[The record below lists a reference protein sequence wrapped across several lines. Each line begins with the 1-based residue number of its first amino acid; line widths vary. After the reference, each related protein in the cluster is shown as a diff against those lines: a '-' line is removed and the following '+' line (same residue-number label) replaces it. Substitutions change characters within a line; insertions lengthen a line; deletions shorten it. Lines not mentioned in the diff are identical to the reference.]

1 MYITSKGIEFN
12 NLKEFSKFASD
23 NNLVGFIQLK
33 EAIKDK
39 TGNILI
45 KELVSIKESA
55 LKKLESMDG
64 QYEPNFKVHMNDEL
78 LEKLA
83 LAIAKKVTPYIDE
96 SKNQFIKHL
105 FDHNSSIISNYT
117 SFIQSSF
124 YETRILLIFYR
135 LMVERPEF
143 FEYSIELALLTLGTI
158 IQKPHPLK
166 FIHRHAFLGGFFI
179 DMVYSESDYW
189 RQTYYSEPDMIQVSK
204 LSSITAQNVGL
215 SDEIAQAIEGNILPE
230 IYTETKVEPIDYEVL
245 KRNSLL
251 QKVDRGEESQEVDA
265 VRPDAVHLL
274 TEAMKIARFIKET
287 FKKLENSKD
296 DTVEQLL
303 IMFTYNTEKGIFLKD
318 LAYPLISRF
327 KEYKSTVTRIRKIAE
342 LENKCINPPSAWAYP
357 KPQATQILCKNKVY
371 TCKYFIGGWDISI
384 VNPQTA
390 LGYLGLPLNPGAY
403 PKCKLEKEL
412 TDGSD
417 TKKQAYSG

>member
-1 MYITSKGIEFN
+1 MYITSKGLEFN
-12 NLKEFSKFASD
+12 NLKEFSKFALD
-23 NNLVGFIQLK
+23 NNLIGFIQLT

-45 KELVSIKESA
+45 KEQVSIKESA
-55 LKKLESMDG
+55 MKKLESLDG
-64 QYEPNFKVHMNDEL
+64 QYEPYFKVHMNNDML
-78 LEKLA
+78 DRLG
-83 LAIAKKVTPYIDE
+83 LAIAKKVTPYIDD
-96 SKNQFIKHL
+96 SKNEFIKHL
-105 FDHNSSIISNYT
+105 FDKSSSIISNYT

-158 IQKPHPLK
+158 IQKPHPMK

-179 DMVYSESDYW
+179 DMVFSESDYW
-189 RQTYYSEPDMIQVSK
+189 KQPYCMEADMIQVSK

-230 IYTETKVEPIDYEVL
+230 VSTDSKITPIDYEVL

-251 QKVDRGEESQEVDA
+251 LKVDRGDSDSSETDA
-265 VRPDAVHLL
+265 LRPEAVHLL

-287 FKKLENSKD
+287 NKKLENSKED
-296 DTVEQLL
+296 IVEQLL
-303 IMFTYNTEKGIFLKD
+303 VMFTYNTEKGIFLKE
-318 LAYPLISRF
+318 LAYPLIARF
-327 KEYKSTVTRIRKIAE
+327 KEFKSTVARIRKVAE
-342 LENKCINPPSAWAYP
+342 LENRCINPPSAWAYP
-357 KPQATQILCKNKVY
+357 KPKATQILCKNKIY
-371 TCKYFIGGWDISI
+371 TCKHFVGGWDISI

-390 LGYLGLPLNPGAY
+390 LGYLGLPLNPGSY

-412 TDGSD
+412 SD
-417 TKKQAYSG
+417 NGDSKRQSY